1 MNARAKI
8 VVLDDYERAMRR
20 LGNWKEIEARADVAI
35 HEERLRGDALHA
47 AIADADAIVLVR
59 DRTPMDAKLIAALPK
74 LRYVVF
80 TGGRNTQLDAAALAA
95 RKIPVSNTGKDAG
108 KSGTVEHT
116 WALVL
121 AAMRRLEAQMAA
133 MRSGDWRVDG
143 QLSSMLNGERLG
155 LVGLGEI
162 GARVAKVGLAFGM
175 EVVTWSP
182 HMTPERA
189 AEHGVRSVPLDE
201 LLSTSRVVSLH
212 LVPSAETKHL
222 LNAERLALMRP
233 DAVLVNTSR
242 STLVDMEALLA
253 ALKAGRPGV
262 AALDVY
268 DNEPLAPDDPLRQV
282 SNAVLTPHIGFVT
295 EPVFRRFA
303 EGTIECLSAW
313 LEGKPLVR
321 VV

>member
-1 MNARAKI
+1 MNGRPKI

-20 LGNWKEIEARADVAI
+20 LGDWSAIEAKADVVI
-35 HEERLRGDALHA
+35 HEVRLRGEALHA

-95 RKIPVSNTGKDAG
+95 RNIPVSNTGKDMG
-108 KSGTVEHT
+108 KQGTVEHT

-121 AAMRRLEAQMAA
+121 AAMKRMEAQMAA
-133 MRSGDWRVDG
+133 MRSGGWRVEG
-143 QLSSMLNGERLG
+143 LLSHMLNGERLG
-155 LVGLGEI
+155 LIGLGEI
-162 GARVAKVGLAFGM
+162 GARVAKVGQAFGM
-175 EVVTWSP
+175 EAVAWSP

-189 AEHGVRSVPLDE
+189 AEHGAKSVPLEE

-212 LVPSAETKHL
+212 LVPSAETKQL
-222 LNAERLALMRP
+222 INAQRLALMRG

-242 STLVDMEALLA
+242 ATLIDMGALIPALA
-253 ALKAGRPGV
+253 AGRPGM

-268 DNEPLAPDDPLRQV
+268 ESEPLAADHPLRAV
-282 SNAVLTPHIGFVT
+282 PNVVLTPHIGFVT
-295 EPVFRRFA
+295 EPVFKRFA
-303 EGTIECLSAW
+303 EGTIEHLSAW
-313 LEGKPLVR
+313 LE
-321 VV
+321 